1 MMKGPGMMLHDLAL
15 EDRYRFDGKPFYLS
29 GTQSLVRL
37 FQLEQRRRAEQGLNT
52 AVYVT
57 GYRGSPLGTLDQ
69 TFARASK
76 FIDPAI
82 SLQPAVN
89 EDLAATAVWG
99 SQQVGTYGDGRVEGV
114 SAEIGRECVSPGRFG
129 GGPDP

>member
-1 MMKGPGMMLHDLAL
+1 MMKGPGMMLHDLDL

-29 GTQSLVRL
+29 GTHSLVRL

-82 SLQPAVN
+82 RLQPAVH
-89 EDLAATAVWG
+89 EDFADTAVWVPP
-99 SQQVGTYGDGRVEGV
+99 QVGTYGDGRGGGV
-114 SAEIGRECVSPGRFG
+114 SAPWVGQGQG
-129 GGPDP
+129 GE

>member
-52 AVYVT
+52 AVYDP

-69 TFARASK
+69 PFARASK
-76 FIDPAI
+76 FNDPAI
-82 SLQPAVN
+82 SLQAAVI
-89 EDLAATAVWG
+89 EDLEATAFWG
-99 SQQVGTYGDGRVEGV
+99 TPQVGTERDRRVDEVSDAWYG
-114 SAEIGRECVSPGRFG
+114 
-129 GGPDP
+129 

>member
-69 TFARASK
+69 RSEEHTSELQ
-76 FIDPAI
+76 
-82 SLQPAVN
+82 SLMRSSYAVFCLKKKN
-89 EDLAATAVWG
+89 H
-99 SQQVGTYGDGRVEGV
+99 R
-114 SAEIGRECVSPGRFG
+114 III
-129 GGPDP
+129 

>member
-76 FIDPAI
+76 R
-82 SLQPAVN
+82 S
-89 EDLAATAVWG
+89 EERR
-99 SQQVGTYGDGRVEGV
+99 VGK
-114 SAEIGRECVSPGRFG
+114 ECVSKCRYRWSQVH
-129 GGPDP
+129 

>member
-1 MMKGPGMMLHDLAL
+1 MYAAL
-15 EDRYRFDGKPFYLS
+15 FGSGGSISVDGKPFDLS
-29 GTQSLVRL
+29 GTQSLVLL

-99 SQQVGTYGDGRVEGV
+99 SQQVGTYGEGRVDRK
-114 SAEIGRECVSPGRFG
+114 SKRLNSSH
-129 GGPDP
+129 